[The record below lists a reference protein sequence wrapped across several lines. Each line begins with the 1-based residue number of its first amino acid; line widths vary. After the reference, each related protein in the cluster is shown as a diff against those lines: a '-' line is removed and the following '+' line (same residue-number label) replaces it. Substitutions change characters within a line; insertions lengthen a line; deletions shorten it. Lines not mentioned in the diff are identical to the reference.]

1 MWATWKFR
9 ACKLRSQY
17 SWIQRKGA
25 CNTISGTE
33 RDAWEFSRRCVEHF
47 RGHDVVCVEAWSV
60 GPVEGAPDDV
70 PGLLTFKV
78 VPHEN
83 GKDWQAVP
91 CALQHA
97 LWITKLEHGI
107 DYMMFRGGGKLCRVH
122 VVNQAGG
129 LERVVLA
136 DRRGKDSCP
145 CTGPSACGKV

>member
-1 MWATWKFR
+1 MRATRKFR
-9 ACKLRSQY
+9 ACKLRHEY
-17 SWIQRKGA
+17 SWIHRK
-25 CNTISGTE
+25 CRKDTITGTE
-33 RDAWEFSRRCVEHF
+33 QDALEFAQRCAEHF

-83 GKDWQAVP
+83 GKDWSALP
-91 CALQHA
+91 CTLQRP
-97 LWITKLEHGI
+97 LWITKLEQGI

-122 VVNQAGG
+122 VLNRAGA

-136 DRRGKDSCP
+136 DRRNEH
-145 CTGPSACGKV
+145 TPSANPFGSHR